1 VNSELPPLS
10 DEQFRAN
17 RFEIVSRLADDLA
30 HEIKN
35 PLNAIVINLE
45 LLKVRA
51 NRGDVPS
58 ALQRAD
64 VIEHETR
71 RLHGLLDRL
80 LQLLRP
86 EREELSNLPLDQ
98 VLDEI
103 VPLIEAQVR
112 LARNE
117 LISEC
122 AIPVFVPVRR
132 DIFKFAMLNLITAV
146 HDTLGEEGGTL
157 AIRCSAANDHAAIEI
172 TADAVGEPL
181 KLAGSAVDVAG
192 SLLIPSGATVRTVP
206 RGVSVRI
213 PRAAAV

>member
-1 VNSELPPLS
+1 VKPELRPLT

-17 RFEIVSRLADDLA
+17 RFEVVSRLADDLA

-35 PLNAIVINLE
+35 PLNSIVINLE

-51 NRGDVPS
+51 SRGDVPA

-64 VIEHETR
+64 VIESETR

-98 VLDEI
+98 VLDE
-103 VPLIEAQVR
+103 VMPLIEAQVH

-117 LISEC
+117 LV
-122 AIPVFVPVRR
+122 ADYAVPVFVPVRR
-132 DIFKFAMLNLITAV
+132 DVFKFAVLNLVGAI
-146 HDTLGEEGGTL
+146 HDSLGAGGGKLT
-157 AIRCSAANDHAAIEI
+157 IRCTAADHRAEIEI
-172 TADAVGEPL
+172 SADPNAESKAVSE
-181 KLAGSAVDVAG
+181 KAVAMAS
-192 SLLIPSGATVRTVP
+192 SLLAPSGASVLSTA
-206 RGVSVRI
+206 RGVIVQI
-213 PRAAAV
+213 PRAASV